1 MKITGLV
8 VKFNVLEMTVLVVV
22 LHVVKMTDKVEQS
35 KWKNDG
41 FTGCGQC
48 GEIDSFSGCTQSGE
62 NYDFSSFITCSKNGG
77 LRGCCHY

>member
-41 FTGCGQC
+41 LIG
-48 GEIDSFSGCTQSGE
+48 
-62 NYDFSSFITCSKNGG
+62 
-77 LRGCCHY
+77 